1 VKAIFEEV
9 IPAIDIH
16 KQIAARDLNEEI
28 IDPAI
33 AMFNNYDKNTP
44 GDFFLSKFPFM
55 GRPTLHWI
63 RNC

>member
-16 KQIAARDLNEEI
+16 KQIAAWDLDEKA

-33 AMFNNYDKNTP
+33 TMFNNLTRALLAVI
-44 GDFFLSKFPFM
+44 FLSKLPFM
-55 GRPTLHWI
+55 GRLILHWI
-63 RNC
+63 RNH